1 MTRSTKPDGTPRR
14 VGVEFELQGIPV
26 DELAR
31 LTALTFGGDVE
42 RVSKAEYL
50 IDVDDQGQY
59 RVEIDYAL
67 LKKLAKAQQ
76 GSTDSDGPSID
87 SLAVDTLSAVSA
99 AIVPCEVVAP
109 PLPMDSFLSTLQD
122 LTDAIRYAGGKGTGH
137 SPFYAF
143 GLHLNVEPPDLDAA
157 TIAAYM
163 KAFVCL
169 FDWIVWQ
176 GEVDWSRRITPYIK
190 RYSAEYE
197 LELTDPQYWPNQDT
211 LIADYLR
218 AEGTRNR
225 ALDMLPMFSELDSN
239 AVERAVDDDLVKAR
253 PAFHYR
259 LANCSIDDPAWSIA
273 DPWGRW
279 LQIEHLACD
288 RDALNE
294 CCAAYQRDRRR
305 LLHRLDNTWRETVTQ
320 WLKT

>member
-1 MTRSTKPDGTPRR
+1 MGRNTESGPDTVTKPDGTPRR

-87 SLAVDTLSAVSA
+87 SLAVDTLSAA
-99 AIVPCEVVAP
+99 VA
-109 PLPMDSFLSTLQD
+109 FLFMGAVTWFFWRLLLDKHHLEGRSLKD
-122 LTDAIRYAGGKGTGH
+122 RRAV
-137 SPFYAF
+137 YAF
-143 GLHLNVEPPDLDAA
+143 GLHLNAEPPDLDAA

-225 ALDMLPMFSELDSN
+225 ALDMLPMFS
-239 AVERAVDDDLVKAR
+239 AR
-253 PAFHYR
+253 PT
-259 LANCSIDDPAWSIA
+259 S
-273 DPWGRW
+273 
-279 LQIEHLACD
+279 
-288 RDALNE
+288 
-294 CCAAYQRDRRR
+294 AAPSA
-305 LLHRLDNTWRETVTQ
+305 
-320 WLKT
+320 